1 MKTNVCFVRFKNRKG
16 VIPMGYEAAAKEANE
31 AFSKG
36 IEMKT
41 RKKKGKNY
49 EKILSASFGSTDA
62 SQLLGWL

>member
-1 MKTNVCFVRFKNRKG
+1 
-16 VIPMGYEAAAKEANE
+16 MGYEAAAKEANE

-49 EKILSASFGSTDA
+49 EK
-62 SQLLGWL
+62 

>member
-1 MKTNVCFVRFKNRKG
+1 
-16 VIPMGYEAAAKEANE
+16 MGYEAAAKEANE

-49 EKILSASFGSTDA
+49 EKQKIEKTGNHRCNDHPALELCNHCVCGFSA
-62 SQLLGWL
+62 L